1 MFNIKS
7 ISLRQV
13 WPIGAFIIVLFIIWN
28 TNILFQEIKH
38 QERLKMEMWAM
49 AQKEFIE
56 NKNPTNLTFKVL
68 QQTGINPMYQ
78 VDINGK
84 IVGETTSGNFS
95 FCYNVN
101 MAFGYINTNIKKEDV
116 GNNFFEIEVATVK
129 YKARILLEPL
139 HDPKNITI
147 KS

>member
-84 IVGETTSGNFS
+84 IVDF
-95 FCYNVN
+95 
-101 MAFGYINTNIKKEDV
+101 
-116 GNNFFEIEVATVK
+116 
-129 YKARILLEPL
+129 
-139 HDPKNITI
+139 KNHNGDF
-147 KS
+147 